1 MGYII
6 AIQDASKISLDQFN
20 NYVNRIN
27 NINKLN
33 YVFNSAKLSEDAA
46 RAGIRTFFLKS
57 GNAEAIWNANPSLF
71 TNLILPNG
79 LQVTNLNRFKQFLT
93 DTNATHSFYDF
104 VKTF

>member
-20 NYVNRIN
+20 NYVNGIN

-57 GNAEAIWNANPSLF
+57 
-71 TNLILPNG
+71 
-79 LQVTNLNRFKQFLT
+79 
-93 DTNATHSFYDF
+93 
-104 VKTF
+104 